1 MIKELFLFR
10 AGEYNENSRNGNTMR
25 PRRGKDTNMDRK
37 LDTREAIE
45 KVLDALN
52 DDPKL
57 AEKMELDTP
66 GTMRALVGGEVSE
79 QDLANLTRGT
89 GRIFSDHSIA
99 MLFLKLLKNK
109 KIRSGIVDLLQKVGG
124 VSLLLKLLGKSKDED
139 DAESSMLSTL
149 FGSNSG
155 VSTILGLI
163 GKKRE
168 ELPSLAG
175 ILGSAQGG
183 ESGSLLGTIL
193 GGLGK

>member
-79 QDLANLTRGT
+79 QDFANLTRGT

>member
-1 MIKELFLFR
+1 
-10 AGEYNENSRNGNTMR
+10 MR

-45 KVLDALN
+45 KVLDSLN